1 MFSAIRLSLGFK
13 RVARLA
19 IFKQIYRK
27 ISGKLE
33 DTKGVIKSRK
43 SKDGQY
49 NDQRKKD
56 KQRSTKHYTEN

>member
-1 MFSAIRLSLGFK
+1 MFSVIRLSLGFK
-13 RVARLA
+13 RVTRLA